1 MAVTDASKVLRPG
14 LLQGTRIA
22 LAGDGELGRS
32 VRDACA
38 GLGATVLELS
48 VPGAGDPEAQEAEV
62 ALAAQA
68 IVRGGVVDML
78 VIDADALHG
87 SAGGRDALVFAAGVS
102 WVLTRSVANLSFI
115 PGERG
120 GRIVYLAPRPGS
132 EHSGAACSALEN
144 LARTLSIE
152 WSRYRITPVA
162 VAAGAETPA
171 GEVAALT
178 AYLASPAGA
187 YFSGCLLDLR
197 GPRA

>member
-1 MAVTDASKVLRPG
+1 MAATDASRILRPG

-32 VRDACA
+32 VREACA
-38 GLGATVLELS
+38 GLGADVADLP
-48 VPGAGDPEAQEAEV
+48 VPGPAEPEAQEAEV
-62 ALAAQA
+62 DAAVKA
-68 IVRGGVVDML
+68 IVNDGALDML
-78 VIDADALHG
+78 VVDADALHG
-87 SAGGRDALVFAAGVS
+87 SAGGREALIFAAGAS
-102 WVLTRSVANLSFI
+102 WALTRSVANLSFI

-120 GRIVYLAPRPGS
+120 GRVLYLAPRPGS
-132 EHSGAACSALEN
+132 EHADAACAALEN

-152 WSRYRITPVA
+152 WSRYRVTTVA
-162 VAAGAETPA
+162 LAPAADTPA